1 MLHLAPDYCMPC
13 AISVL
18 LVDDHALLRKS
29 LHRMLEDDP
38 ELRVIG
44 EASNGAEAVEL
55 TRELSPQVVVM
66 DLAMP
71 VMDGIQAA
79 RCILRL
85 APDTAILMLSMSS
98 EERSVRDAFEAG
110 AQGYLLKN
118 AAGLDLGSAVK
129 AVAMRQ
135 RVLDPGLAG
144 RTSVIPN
151 YLSLRKS

>member
-1 MLHLAPDYCMPC
+1 MVC

-38 ELRVIG
+38 ELAVVG
-44 EASNGAEAVEL
+44 EAGNGAEAVEL
-55 TRELSPQVVVM
+55 ARELAPQVVVM

-79 RCILRL
+79 RHILRL
-85 APDTAILMLSMSS
+85 APATAILMLSMSAD
-98 EERSVRDAFEAG
+98 ETCVRQAFEAG

-118 AAGLDLGSAVK
+118 AVGLDLSGAVKSVATGKRVLDLGSVNSDAH
-129 AVAMRQ
+129 R
-135 RVLDPGLAG
+135 
-144 RTSVIPN
+144 I
-151 YLSLRKS
+151 